1 MNDSFNSNVPEPKK
15 VGVWAEGTHI
25 EAKEYI
31 IPKKSPDSSDD
42 IPTIPDL
49 DDLQDILEKE
59 ISMPPATDR
68 KDTDTVNTLAEV
80 GGGLSA
86 SVDSVDSALEILK
99 SYIPQVD
106 MDSADSVWTVDSLL
120 TQLAE
125 EIQPVVL

>member
-1 MNDSFNSNVPEPKK
+1 MNEYNSNVPEPRK

-25 EAKEYI
+25 EAKEFV

-59 ISMPPATDR
+59 ISMPPMTGHKDR
-68 KDTDTVNTLAEV
+68 ETANALAEV
-80 GGGLSA
+80 GGGLCG
-86 SVDSVDSALEILK
+86 SVEGVDAVLEILK
-99 SYIPQVD
+99 TYIPDVEAD
-106 MDSADSVWTVDSLL
+106 TADSVWTVDSLL

-125 EIQPVVL
+125 EQDPVQ

>member
-1 MNDSFNSNVPEPKK
+1 MNDSLNSNMPEPKK

-25 EAKEYI
+25 EAKEFI

-59 ISMPPATDR
+59 ISSPPIPDR
-68 KDTDTVNTLAEV
+68 KDKETVSALAEV
-80 GGGLSA
+80 SGGISG
-86 SVDSVDSALEILK
+86 SVEGIDAALEVLK
-99 SYIPQVD
+99 SYIPIVE
-106 MDSADSVWTVDSLL
+106 ADVADTVWTVDTLL

-125 EIQPVVL
+125 ENQDTDT